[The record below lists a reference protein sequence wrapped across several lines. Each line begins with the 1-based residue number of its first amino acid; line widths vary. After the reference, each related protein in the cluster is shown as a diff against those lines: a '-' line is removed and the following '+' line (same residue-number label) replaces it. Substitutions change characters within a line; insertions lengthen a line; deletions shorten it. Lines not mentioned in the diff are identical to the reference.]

1 MKEEIKQTILSK
13 LHNTSHLEEMTKP
26 YQELAKVKFR
36 VLADELAEE
45 ISGQFERGVIQNEHT
60 EGSSANG
67 LAAYRPFNLNYNVK
81 IKITEA
87 GHKHLEKY
95 FGKYGMVYRK
105 QKVDEYG
112 FTEMQ
117 LWDVMQMFGEAIYL
131 GCNPPFETTMYLSS
145 QTV

>member
-45 ISGQFERGVIQNEHT
+45 ISGQFEREVIQNEHT

-67 LAAYRPFNLNYNVK
+67 LAAYRPFNLNYVELQQCLKDNNELLEDLFNILHKDIIQKEIV
-81 IKITEA
+81 IKSYQNNLKA
-87 GHKHLEKY
+87 GGSIK
-95 FGKYGMVYRK
+95 RI
-105 QKVDEYG
+105 
-112 FTEMQ
+112 TEMQ
-117 LWDVMQMFGEAIYL
+117 KRNNKLSQKYL
-131 GCNPPFETTMYLSS
+131 
-145 QTV
+145 